1 MRMLRWGGS
10 LLACFALLT
19 GCGGGAQQTQA
30 YQIRIESAA
39 EIVAGQASACLNQI
53 RSYWAVA
60 EYAKASDMSFE
71 EAAKEMQTGQTQQN
85 LRTMEEMKARIDGLL
100 EGLHDPP
107 DEFAG
112 ALPLLEELYASYVD
126 IHGFALKPSGDMG
139 KLAETIAAMEDELF
153 AKRAALDSALAAVIV
168 R

>member
-1 MRMLRWGGS
+1 MPKWGGS
-10 LLACFALLT
+10 LFVGFAILV
-19 GCGGGAQQTQA
+19 GCGGGAQQTQT

-60 EYAKASDMSFE
+60 EYAKASEMSFE
-71 EAAKEMQTGQTQQN
+71 EAAKEMQTGQTRRN

-107 DEFAG
+107 DEFAD
-112 ALPLLEELYASYVD
+112 ALPLMEELYTSYLD

-139 KLAETIAAMEDELF
+139 KLAETIEAMEADLF
-153 AKRAALDSALAAVIV
+153 GKKAALDRELAAAVM